1 MTEPAITP
9 ELVAKHNLTPEE
21 YAHAKEILG
30 GREPSYTELGI
41 FSVMWSEHCSYK
53 NTRPLLKT
61 FPTKSPKI
69 LVGAGEE
76 NAGIIDIGDGLAIAF
91 KIESHNHPSAV
102 EPFQGA
108 ATGVGGIVR
117 DIFTMGARPVC
128 AVNSLRFGPITK
140 EIIPKNGK
148 NKSIESV
155 QITQAGKIHFGV
167 EVIILSE
174 QQIAADVIAA
184 VPTHIAKKYHVV
196 PVSKKKNSL
205 TIALADPSDFA
216 TIDNLTH
223 LLQSELEIKTSSP
236 EEIEAAIKKYYS
248 GNSETNGV
256 QNQIANNRRLFAEVV
271 SGIAHYGNCFGI
283 PTIAGEV
290 YFDKSYEG
298 NPLVNAF
305 CLGVLRH
312 EQIARGAAKGI
323 GNPVFYVG
331 PATGR
336 DGLAGAAFA
345 SKDLTEESAEQQRG
359 AVQVGDPFM
368 EKLVCEACLELLAT
382 GCVAGIQDMGA
393 AGLTCSTCE
402 TAARAGTGIEI
413 ELDKVPQRAPNMTSY
428 EIMLS
433 ESQERMLIIV
443 HKGREAEVKRIFDK
457 WDLPWAEVGFVTDTG
472 RMVVRHGGK
481 IVADIPAK
489 KIADESPVY
498 QRESSEPE
506 YLKAVRAFRLD
517 GIPDTKTPADDLKKL
532 LAWPSIASKNWVY
545 RQYDHQ
551 VRDGSVVLPGSDA
564 AVIRIKSDS
573 LPVMG
578 GTGDSPVASG
588 NLPEAS
594 GRLVAGQNRPVA
606 CSTQIPEKLIAMTVD
621 CNGVYVYLDPYE
633 GAKAVVTE
641 ACRNL
646 ACSGAVPLGATDNL
660 NMANPHKPE
669 LFWQMRESVR
679 GLAEACKF
687 FNAPV
692 TGGNCSLYNQNP
704 SGPIDPTPTVA
715 VVGIVEKLEHVTT
728 QWFKDEGDAIILL
741 GEIVDANDPILG
753 LGGSAYLQVIHGK
766 KTGSPPR
773 CDLETAKT
781 LHTTLLGL
789 IQSGLVKSA
798 HDCSDGGLAVA
809 LAESCISQL
818 IARETPRLIG
828 ATIDLSKVGQAS
840 SLSEKETHRQDACA
854 TMRLDAFLFG
864 ETQSRVVISCK
875 PLDTVKVVERAKLM
889 GVPAI
894 QIGKV
899 GGDKLTVK
907 TTSGE
912 FSAPL
917 IELHDAWWNS
927 IARAMA

>member
-1 MTEPAITP
+1 MTEPDITP
-9 ELVAKHNLTPEE
+9 ELVAKHGLNRDE
-21 YAHAKEILG
+21 YKKITEILG
-30 GREPSYTELGI
+30 REPGYTELGI

-76 NAGIIDIGDGLAIAF
+76 NAGIIDIGDGVAIAF

-128 AVNSLRFGPITK
+128 AVNSLRFGPITNGES
-140 EIIPKNGK
+140 EISNL
-148 NKSIESV
+148 KSE
-155 QITQAGKIHFGV
+155 
-167 EVIILSE
+167 
-174 QQIAADVIAA
+174 
-184 VPTHIAKKYHVV
+184 
-196 PVSKKKNSL
+196 
-205 TIALADPSDFA
+205 
-216 TIDNLTH
+216 
-223 LLQSELEIKTSSP
+223 
-236 EEIEAAIKKYYS
+236 
-248 GNSETNGV
+248 
-256 QNQIANNRRLFAEVV
+256 IANNRRLFAGVV

-312 EQIARGAAKGI
+312 EQITRGAAKGV

-345 SKDLTEESAEQQRG
+345 SQDLTEESAEQQRG

-382 GCVAGIQDMGA
+382 GCVAGMQDMGA

-413 ELDKVPQRAPNMTSY
+413 ELDKVPQRAPNMSSY

-433 ESQERMLIIV
+433 ESQERMLIV
-443 HKGREAEVKRIFDK
+443 VKKGREGEVKRIFDK
-457 WDLPWAEVGFVTDTG
+457 WDLPWAEIGVVTDSG
-472 RMVVRHGGK
+472 RMIVRHGGK
-481 IVADIPAK
+481 VVADIPAK
-489 KIADESPVY
+489 KLTDEAPIY
-498 QRESSEPE
+498 FRDAKEPD
-506 YLKAVRAFRLD
+506 YLKEVRAFRLD
-517 GIPDTKTPADDLKKL
+517 GIADTKSPIADLKKL

-545 RQYDHQ
+545 RQYDHM

-564 AVIRIKSDS
+564 AVIRLKADS
-573 LPVMG
+573 LPI
-578 GTGDSPVASG
+578 TA
-588 NLPEAS
+588 EECA
-594 GRLVAGQNRPVA
+594 AQQ
-606 CSTQIPEKLIAMTVD
+606 STTPHSALRTPHFPEKLIAMTVD
-621 CNGVYVYLDPYE
+621 CNGAYVYLDPYE
-633 GAKAVVTE
+633 GGKIAVTE

-660 NMANPHKPE
+660 NMPSPLKPE
-669 LFWQMRESVR
+669 LFWQIKESVR
-679 GLAEACKF
+679 GLAEACRA

-692 TGGNCSLYNQNP
+692 TGGNCSLYNQSP
-704 SGPIDPTPTVA
+704 AGPIDPTPTIS
-715 VVGIVEKLEHVTT
+715 VVGLIDKPEHVTT

-741 GEIVDANDPILG
+741 GEAVDQTDPIFG

-766 KTGSPPR
+766 KNGSPPR
-773 CDLETAKT
+773 CDLEVAKT

-798 HDCSDGGLAVA
+798 HDCSEGGLTVA

-828 ATIDLSKVGQAS
+828 ATIDLSSVGRES
-840 SLSEKETHRQDACA
+840 SRAQTSEGGEKSGLDGVSPH
-854 TMRLDAFLFG
+854 RLDTLLFG

-875 PLDTVKVVERAKLM
+875 ALDAVKVVERAKLM
-889 GVPAI
+889 GVP
-894 QIGKV
+894 
-899 GGDKLTVK
+899 
-907 TTSGE
+907 
-912 FSAPL
+912 
-917 IELHDAWWNS
+917 
-927 IARAMA
+927 

>member
-128 AVNSLRFGPITK
+128 AVNSLRFGPIV
-140 EIIPKNGK
+140 
-148 NKSIESV
+148 SDV
-155 QITQAGKIHFGV
+155 
-167 EVIILSE
+167 
-174 QQIAADVIAA
+174 AADVSPLTTNSKNDQSRLTSAA
-184 VPTHIAKKYHVV
+184 
-196 PVSKKKNSL
+196 
-205 TIALADPSDFA
+205 
-216 TIDNLTH
+216 
-223 LLQSELEIKTSSP
+223 
-236 EEIEAAIKKYYS
+236 
-248 GNSETNGV
+248 TNGEV
-256 QNQIANNRRLFAEVV
+256 DAALKNNRRLFAGVV
-271 SGIAHYGNCFGI
+271 NGIAHYGNCFGI

-489 KIADESPVY
+489 KIADESPAY

-517 GIPDTKTPADDLKKL
+517 GIPDSQSPISDLLKL

-573 LPVMG
+573 IPVM
-578 GTGDSPVASG
+578 TEELKAKVGDAKVS
-588 NLPEAS
+588 
-594 GRLVAGQNRPVA
+594 
-606 CSTQIPEKLIAMTVD
+606 EKLIAMTVD

-715 VVGIVEKLEHVTT
+715 VVGIVEKPEHVTT

-741 GEIVDANDPILG
+741 GEIVDVNDPILG

-818 IARETPRLIG
+818 VARETPRLIG
-828 ATIDLSKVGQAS
+828 AKIDLSTFKDV
-840 SLSEKETHRQDACA
+840 
-854 TMRLDAFLFG
+854 RLDALLFG
-864 ETQSRVVISCK
+864 ETQSRVVITCK
-875 PLDTVKVVERAKLM
+875 PLDAVKVVERAKLM
-889 GVPAI
+889 GVSAV

-899 GGDKLTVK
+899 GGNELTMK
-907 TTSGE
+907 TVTGE

-917 IELHDAWWNS
+917 TELHNAWWNS

>member
-1 MTEPAITP
+1 MTDPAITS
-9 ELVAKHNLTPEE
+9 ELVAKHNLTPDE
-21 YAHAKEILG
+21 YAHAREILG
-30 GREPSYTELGI
+30 AREPSYTELGI

-128 AVNSLRFGPITK
+128 AVNSLRFGELSNP
-140 EIIPKNGK
+140 
-148 NKSIESV
+148 
-155 QITQAGKIHFGV
+155 
-167 EVIILSE
+167 EV
-174 QQIAADVIAA
+174 
-184 VPTHIAKKYHVV
+184 
-196 PVSKKKNSL
+196 
-205 TIALADPSDFA
+205 
-216 TIDNLTH
+216 
-223 LLQSELEIKTSSP
+223 
-236 EEIEAAIKKYYS
+236 
-248 GNSETNGV
+248 
-256 QNQIANNRRLFAEVV
+256 RRLFAGVV

-312 EQIARGAAKGI
+312 DQIARGAAKGV

-345 SKDLTEESAEQQRG
+345 SQDLTEESAEQQRG

-368 EKLVCEACLELLAT
+368 EKLVCEACLELLTT
-382 GCVAGIQDMGA
+382 GAVAGIQDMGA

-443 HKGREAEVKRIFDK
+443 HKGREEEVKRIFDK
-457 WDLPWAEVGFVTDTG
+457 WDLPWSEIGVVTDTG
-472 RMVVRHGGK
+472 RMVVKHHGK

-498 QRESSEPE
+498 QRDSREPE

-517 GIPDTKTPADDLKKL
+517 GIADTKNPAEDLKKL

-551 VRDGSVVLPGSDA
+551 VRDGSVVCPGSDA
-564 AVIRIKSDS
+564 AVIRIKGDS
-573 LPVMG
+573 LPESANGKSV
-578 GTGDSPVASG
+578 
-588 NLPEAS
+588 
-594 GRLVAGQNRPVA
+594 
-606 CSTQIPEKLIAMTVD
+606 PEKLIAMTVD

-646 ACSGAVPLGATDNL
+646 ACAGAVPLGATDNL

-679 GLAEACKF
+679 GLAEACKA

-704 SGPIDPTPTVA
+704 NGPIDPTPTVA
-715 VVGIVEKLEHVTT
+715 VVGMVEKPEHVTT

-741 GEIVDANDPILG
+741 GEIADADDPLLG
-753 LGGSAYLQVIHGK
+753 LGGSAYLQVVHGK

-773 CDLETAKT
+773 CDLEIAKT

-798 HDCSDGGLAVA
+798 HDCSEGGLAVC

-818 IARETPRLIG
+818 VARETPLLIG
-828 ATIDLSKVGQAS
+828 AQIDLSNFK
-840 SLSEKETHRQDACA
+840 DA
-854 TMRLDAFLFG
+854 RLDALIFG
-864 ETQSRVVISCK
+864 ETQSRIVITCK
-875 PLDTVKVVERAKLM
+875 PLDAVKVVERAKLM
-889 GVPAI
+889 GVPAS

-899 GGDKLTVK
+899 GGEKLTIR
-907 TTSGE
+907 TGAGE
-912 FSAPL
+912 LSTPL
-917 IELHDAWWNS
+917 TELHDSWWNS

>member
-21 YAHAKEILG
+21 YAHAVEILG
-30 GREPSYTELGI
+30 RTPSYTELGI

-53 NTRPLLKT
+53 NTKPLLKT

-76 NAGIIDIGDGLAIAF
+76 NAGIIDIGDGIAIAF

-108 ATGVGGIVR
+108 TTGVGGIVR

-128 AVNSLRFGPITK
+128 AVNSLRFGPIT
-140 EIIPKNGK
+140 NG
-148 NKSIESV
+148 EGR
-155 QITQAGKIHFGV
+155 AGSP
-167 EVIILSE
+167 LP
-174 QQIAADVIAA
+174 ADERRAQ
-184 VPTHIAKKYHVV
+184 
-196 PVSKKKNSL
+196 
-205 TIALADPSDFA
+205 SDA
-216 TIDNLTH
+216 PY
-223 LLQSELEIKTSSP
+223 QE
-236 EEIEAAIKKYYS
+236 
-248 GNSETNGV
+248 
-256 QNQIANNRRLFAEVV
+256 IANNRRLFSGVV

-290 YFDKSYEG
+290 YFDKTYQG

-312 EQIARGAAKGI
+312 EQITRGAAKGV

-345 SKDLTEESAEQQRG
+345 SQDLTEESAEQQRG

-382 GCVAGIQDMGA
+382 GCVAGMQDMGA

-402 TAARAGTGIEI
+402 MAARAGTGIEI
-413 ELDKVPQRAPNMTSY
+413 ELDKVPQRAPSMSSY

-433 ESQERMLIIV
+433 ESQERMLIVV
-443 HKGREAEVKRIFDK
+443 HKGREEEVKRIFDK
-457 WDLPWAEVGFVTDTG
+457 WDLPWSEIGIITDTG
-472 RMVVRHGGK
+472 HMKVRHGGK
-481 IVADIPAK
+481 LVVDIPAR

-498 QRESSEPE
+498 QREAVEPA
-506 YLKAVRAFRLD
+506 YLKDVRAFRLD
-517 GIPDTKTPADDLKKL
+517 GIADTTTPAEDLKKL

-564 AVIRIKSDS
+564 AVIRIKTDS
-573 LPVMG
+573 LPVMSAELAAKV
-578 GTGDSPVASG
+578 GDPTVS
-588 NLPEAS
+588 
-594 GRLVAGQNRPVA
+594 
-606 CSTQIPEKLIAMTVD
+606 EKLIAMTVD
-621 CNGVYVYLDPYE
+621 CNGGYVYLDPYE
-633 GAKAVVTE
+633 GAKAAVAE

-646 ACSGAVPLGATDNL
+646 ACSGALPLGATDNL
-660 NMANPHKPE
+660 NMPSPLKPE
-669 LFWQMRESVR
+669 LFWQIKESVR
-679 GLAEACKF
+679 GLAEGCKA

-692 TGGNCSLYNQNP
+692 TGGNCSLYNQSP
-704 SGPIDPTPTVA
+704 AGPIDPTPTIS
-715 VVGIVEKLEHVTT
+715 VVGLIEKLEHVTT

-741 GEIVDANDPILG
+741 GEVVDKADPIFG

-766 KTGSPPR
+766 KNGSPPR
-773 CDLETAKT
+773 CDLEVAKT
-781 LHTTLLGL
+781 LHTTLIGL

-798 HDCSDGGLAVA
+798 HDCSEGGLAVA

-828 ATIDLSKVGQAS
+828 ATIDLSALK
-840 SLSEKETHRQDACA
+840 DI
-854 TMRLDAFLFG
+854 RLDALLFG
-864 ETQSRVVISCK
+864 ETQSSIVISCK
-875 PLDTVKVVERAKLM
+875 PLDAVKVVERAKLM
-889 GVPAI
+889 GVPAA

-907 TTSGE
+907 TVSNE

-917 IELHDAWWNS
+917 TELHDAWWNS

>member
-9 ELVAKHNLTPEE
+9 ELVAKHNLTTEE
-21 YAHAKEILG
+21 YATLKSIL

-76 NAGIIDIGDGLAIAF
+76 NAGIIDIGDGIAIAF

-128 AVNSLRFGPITK
+128 AVNSLRFGPIT
-140 EIIPKNGK
+140 
-148 NKSIESV
+148 SDV
-155 QITQAGKIHFGV
+155 
-167 EVIILSE
+167 
-174 QQIAADVIAA
+174 AADVNPLHANSGKDQSRLTSAA
-184 VPTHIAKKYHVV
+184 T
-196 PVSKKKNSL
+196 
-205 TIALADPSDFA
+205 
-216 TIDNLTH
+216 
-223 LLQSELEIKTSSP
+223 
-236 EEIEAAIKKYYS
+236 
-248 GNSETNGV
+248 NSEDAAALKT
-256 QNQIANNRRLFAEVV
+256 NRRLFAGVV
-271 SGIAHYGNCFGI
+271 NGIAHYGNCFGI

-290 YFDKSYEG
+290 YFDKTYAG

-312 EQIARGAAKGI
+312 EQITRGAAKGV

-345 SKDLTEESAEQQRG
+345 SQDLTDESAQQQRG

-382 GCVAGIQDMGA
+382 GCVAGMQDMGA

-433 ESQERMLIIV
+433 ESQERMLIVV
-443 HKGREAEVKRIFDK
+443 HKGREEEVKKIFDK
-457 WDLPWAEVGFVTDTG
+457 WDLPWAEIGFVTNTG
-472 RMVVRHGGK
+472 HMIVKHHGK

-489 KIADESPVY
+489 SIADESPIY
-498 QRESSEPE
+498 HRDAKEPE

-517 GIPDTKTPADDLKKL
+517 GIADTKEPVAVLKKL

-564 AVIRIKSDS
+564 AVIRIKADS
-573 LPVMG
+573 LPVLG
-578 GTGDSPVASG
+578 EHLRRGNGSGTGAPACHSPAGAS
-588 NLPEAS
+588 PAT
-594 GRLVAGQNRPVA
+594 AGEGARATTTGGGAGPTSFA
-606 CSTQIPEKLIAMTVD
+606 EKLIAMTVD
-621 CNGVYVYLDPYE
+621 CNGGYVYLDPYE
-633 GAKAVVTE
+633 GGKIAVAE

-646 ACSGAVPLGATDNL
+646 ACSGAAPLGATDNL
-660 NMANPHKPE
+660 NMPSPLNPE
-669 LFWQMRESVR
+669 LFWQIKESVR
-679 GLAEACKF
+679 GLADGCRA

-692 TGGNCSLYNQNP
+692 TGGNCSLYNQSP
-704 SGPIDPTPTVA
+704 AGPIDPTPTVA
-715 VVGIVEKLEHVTT
+715 VVGLIEKIEHVTT
-728 QWFKDEGDAIILL
+728 QWFKDEGDVILL
-741 GEIVDANDPILG
+741 LGPAENPFVDAADPILG
-753 LGGSAYLQVIHGK
+753 LGGSAYLRVIHGQ

-773 CDLETAKT
+773 CDLAQQKT
-781 LHTTLLGL
+781 IHDALLTFIHRGW
-789 IQSGLVKSA
+789 VKSA
-798 HDCSDGGLAVA
+798 HDCSEGGLAVA

-828 ATIDLSKVGQAS
+828 AKVDLSGAGAPSSSSAGSREAGAS
-840 SLSEKETHRQDACA
+840 RSA
-854 TMRLDAFLFG
+854 RLDALLFG
-864 ETQSRVVISCK
+864 ETQGRIVLSATAANADK
-875 PLDTVKVVERAKLM
+875 MLADAKQH
-889 GVPAI
+889 GVGVTR
-894 QIGKV
+894 IGSV
-899 GGDKLTVK
+899 GGDSLQFKTVAGVFAARLT
-907 TTSGE
+907 
-912 FSAPL
+912 
-917 IELHDAWWNS
+917 ELHDPWWNS

>member
-21 YAHAKEILG
+21 YAHAQEILG
-30 GREPSYTELGI
+30 RVPTYTELGI

-53 NTRPLLKT
+53 NTKPLLKT

-76 NAGIIDIGDGLAIAF
+76 NAGIIDIGDGIAIAF

-108 ATGVGGIVR
+108 TTGVGGIVR

-128 AVNSLRFGPITK
+128 AVNSLRFGELT
-140 EIIPKNGK
+140 
-148 NKSIESV
+148 
-155 QITQAGKIHFGV
+155 
-167 EVIILSE
+167 
-174 QQIAADVIAA
+174 D
-184 VPTHIAKKYHVV
+184 PTV
-196 PVSKKKNSL
+196 
-205 TIALADPSDFA
+205 
-216 TIDNLTH
+216 
-223 LLQSELEIKTSSP
+223 
-236 EEIEAAIKKYYS
+236 
-248 GNSETNGV
+248 
-256 QNQIANNRRLFAEVV
+256 RRLFSGVV

-290 YFDKSYEG
+290 YFDKTYAG

-312 EQIARGAAKGI
+312 EQITRGAAKGV

-345 SKDLTEESAEQQRG
+345 SQDLTEESAEQQRG

-382 GCVAGIQDMGA
+382 GCVAGMQDMGA

-402 TAARAGTGIEI
+402 MAARAGTGIEI
-413 ELDKVPQRAPNMTSY
+413 ELDKVPQRAPNMSSY

-433 ESQERMLIIV
+433 ESQERMLIVV
-443 HKGREAEVKRIFDK
+443 HKGREEEVKRIFDK
-457 WDLPWAEVGFVTDTG
+457 WDLPWAEIGIITDTG
-472 RMVVRHGGK
+472 HMKVRHGGK
-481 IVADIPAK
+481 LVVDIPAR

-498 QRESSEPE
+498 QREAKEPAYIKE
-506 YLKAVRAFRLD
+506 VQAFRLD
-517 GIPDTKTPADDLKKL
+517 GIADTTAPADVLKKL
-532 LAWPSIASKNWVY
+532 LAFPSIASKNWVY

-564 AVIRIKSDS
+564 AVIRIKTDS
-573 LPVMG
+573 LPVMS
-578 GTGDSPVASG
+578 TELAAKVGDAKVS
-588 NLPEAS
+588 
-594 GRLVAGQNRPVA
+594 
-606 CSTQIPEKLIAMTVD
+606 EKLIAMTVD
-621 CNGVYVYLDPYE
+621 CNGGYVYLDPYE
-633 GAKAVVTE
+633 GAKAAVAE

-646 ACSGAVPLGATDNL
+646 ACSGALPLGATDNL
-660 NMANPHKPE
+660 NMPSPLKPE
-669 LFWQMRESVR
+669 LFWQIKESVR
-679 GLAEACKF
+679 GLADGCKA

-692 TGGNCSLYNQNP
+692 TGGNCSLYNQSP
-704 SGPIDPTPTVA
+704 AGPIDPTPTIS
-715 VVGIVEKLEHVTT
+715 VVGLIEKPEHVTT

-741 GEIVDANDPILG
+741 GDAVEATPLQG
-753 LGGSAYLQVIHGK
+753 LGGSAYLQVVHDK
-766 KTGSPPR
+766 KTGAPPR
-773 CDLETAKT
+773 CDLEVAKT
-781 LHTTLLGL
+781 LHTTLIGL

-798 HDCSDGGLAVA
+798 HDCSEGGLAVA
-809 LAESCISQL
+809 FAESCISQL
-818 IARETPRLIG
+818 IARDTPRLIG
-828 ATIDLSKVGQAS
+828 ATIDLSAIKDV
-840 SLSEKETHRQDACA
+840 
-854 TMRLDAFLFG
+854 RLDALLFG
-864 ETQSRVVISCK
+864 ETQSRIVISCK
-875 PLDTVKVVERAKLM
+875 ALDAVKVVERAKLM
-889 GVPAI
+889 GVPAVP
-894 QIGKV
+894 IGKV

-907 TTSGE
+907 IAAGE

-917 IELHDAWWNS
+917 TELHDPWWNS

>member
-21 YAHAKEILG
+21 YAHAVEILG
-30 GREPSYTELGI
+30 RTPSYTELGI

-53 NTRPLLKT
+53 NTKPLLKT

-76 NAGIIDIGDGLAIAF
+76 NAGIIDIGDGIAIAF

-108 ATGVGGIVR
+108 TTGVGGIVR

-128 AVNSLRFGPITK
+128 AVNSLRFGPIVEERPPSPRPSPPGERETVSAAGQARTLSDSTATGTK
-140 EIIPKNGK
+140 NHPLPGGEGRGEGEQNP
-148 NKSIESV
+148 
-155 QITQAGKIHFGV
+155 AG
-167 EVIILSE
+167 
-174 QQIAADVIAA
+174 
-184 VPTHIAKKYHVV
+184 
-196 PVSKKKNSL
+196 
-205 TIALADPSDFA
+205 
-216 TIDNLTH
+216 
-223 LLQSELEIKTSSP
+223 
-236 EEIEAAIKKYYS
+236 EAAIQKS
-248 GNSETNGV
+248 
-256 QNQIANNRRLFAEVV
+256 QIANNRRLFAGVV

-283 PTIAGEV
+283 PTVAGEV
-290 YFDKSYEG
+290 YFDKTYQG

-312 EQIARGAAKGI
+312 EQITRGAAKGV

-345 SKDLTEESAEQQRG
+345 SQDLTEESAEQQRG

-382 GCVAGIQDMGA
+382 GCVAGMQDMGA

-402 TAARAGTGIEI
+402 MAARAGTGIEI
-413 ELDKVPQRAPNMTSY
+413 ELDKVPQRAPNMSSY

-433 ESQERMLIIV
+433 ESQERMLIVV
-443 HKGREAEVKRIFDK
+443 HKGREEEVKRIFDK
-457 WDLPWAEVGFVTDTG
+457 WDLPWSEIGIITDTG
-472 RMVVRHGGK
+472 HMKVRHGGK
-481 IVADIPAK
+481 LVVDIPAR

-498 QRESSEPE
+498 QREAVEPA
-506 YLKAVRAFRLD
+506 YLKDVRAFRLD
-517 GIPDTKTPADDLKKL
+517 GVSDTKNPAEDLKKL

-564 AVIRIKSDS
+564 AVIRIKTDS
-573 LPVMG
+573 LPVMSAELAAKV
-578 GTGDSPVASG
+578 GDPKVS
-588 NLPEAS
+588 
-594 GRLVAGQNRPVA
+594 
-606 CSTQIPEKLIAMTVD
+606 EKLIAMTVD
-621 CNGVYVYLDPYE
+621 CNGGYVYLDPYE
-633 GAKAVVTE
+633 GAKIAVAE

-646 ACSGAVPLGATDNL
+646 ACSGALPLGATDNL
-660 NMANPHKPE
+660 NMPSPLKPE
-669 LFWQMRESVR
+669 LFWQIKESVR
-679 GLAEACKF
+679 GLAEGCKA

-692 TGGNCSLYNQNP
+692 TGGNCSLYNQSP
-704 SGPIDPTPTVA
+704 AGPIDPTPTIS
-715 VVGIVEKLEHVTT
+715 VVGLIEKLEHVTT

-741 GEIVDANDPILG
+741 GDAVDQADPIFG
-753 LGGSAYLQVIHGK
+753 LGGSAYLQVIHGQK
-766 KTGSPPR
+766 NGSPPR
-773 CDLETAKT
+773 CDLEVAKT
-781 LHTTLLGL
+781 LHTTLIGL
-789 IQSGLVKSA
+789 IHSGLVKSA
-798 HDCSDGGLAVA
+798 HDCSEGGLAIA

-818 IARETPRLIG
+818 VARETPRLIG
-828 ATIDLSKVGQAS
+828 AQIDLSQIKDV
-840 SLSEKETHRQDACA
+840 
-854 TMRLDAFLFG
+854 RLDALLFG
-864 ETQSRVVISCK
+864 ETQSRIVISCK
-875 PLDTVKVVERAKLM
+875 PLDAVKVVERAKLM

-907 TTSGE
+907 TASGE

-917 IELHDAWWNS
+917 TELHDAWWNS

>member
-21 YAHAKEILG
+21 YVHVKEIL

-61 FPTKSPKI
+61 FPTKSKKI

-117 DIFTMGARPVC
+117 DIFTMGARPIC
-128 AVNSLRFGPITK
+128 AVNSLRFGPIVK
-140 EIIPKNGK
+140 G
-148 NKSIESV
+148 
-155 QITQAGKIHFGV
+155 
-167 EVIILSE
+167 
-174 QQIAADVIAA
+174 AA
-184 VPTHIAKKYHVV
+184 VNGEDDA
-196 PVSKKKNSL
+196 SL
-205 TIALADPSDFA
+205 
-216 TIDNLTH
+216 
-223 LLQSELEIKTSSP
+223 K
-236 EEIEAAIKKYYS
+236 
-248 GNSETNGV
+248 
-256 QNQIANNRRLFAEVV
+256 NNRRLFSGVV
-271 SGIAHYGNCFGI
+271 NGIAHYGNCFGI
-283 PTIAGEV
+283 PTVAGEV

-382 GCVAGIQDMGA
+382 GAVAGIQDMGA

-428 EIMLS
+428 DLMLS

-443 HKGREAEVKRIFDK
+443 HKGREEEVKRIFDK
-457 WDLPWAEVGFVTDTG
+457 WDLPWSEVGFVTDTG
-472 RMVVRHGGK
+472 RMVVRHHGMV
-481 IVADIPAK
+481 VADIPAK
-489 KIADESPVY
+489 KIADESPIY
-498 QRESSEPE
+498 QRDAREPE

-517 GIPDTKTPADDLKKL
+517 AIPQTPDPGRDLLAL
-532 LAWPSIASKNWVY
+532 LAWPTIASKNWVY
-545 RQYDHQ
+545 RQYDHM
-551 VRDGSVVLPGSDA
+551 VRDGTVICPGSDA
-564 AVIRIKSDS
+564 AVLRIKGDS
-573 LPVMG
+573 LPELNG
-578 GTGDSPVASG
+578 K
-588 NLPEAS
+588 
-594 GRLVAGQNRPVA
+594 
-606 CSTQIPEKLIAMTVD
+606 STPEKLIALTVD
-621 CNGVYVYLDPYE
+621 CNGAYVYLDPYE
-633 GAKAVVTE
+633 GAKAAMAE

-646 ACSGAVPLGATDNL
+646 ACSGAVPLGTTDNL
-660 NMANPHKPE
+660 NMPSPLQPE
-669 LFWQMRESVR
+669 LFWQIKESVR
-679 GLAEACKF
+679 GLAEACRV

-692 TGGNCSLYNQNP
+692 TGGNCSLYNQSP
-704 SGPIDPTPTVA
+704 AGPIDPTPTVA
-715 VVGIVEKLEHVTT
+715 VVGLIDKPEHVTT
-728 QWFKDEGDAIILL
+728 QWFKAEGDAVILL
-741 GEIVDANDPILG
+741 GEVADLEDPLQG
-753 LGGSAYLQVIHGK
+753 LGGSAYLQVIHGQK
-766 KTGSPPR
+766 NGAPPR
-773 CDLETAKT
+773 CDLETART

-789 IQSGLVKSA
+789 IQSGLVQSA
-798 HDCSDGGLAVA
+798 HDCSEGGLAVC

-818 IARETPRLIG
+818 VARETPRLIG
-828 ATIDLSKVGQAS
+828 AQIDLSAVAAPR
-840 SLSEKETHRQDACA
+840 ENAAAC
-854 TMRLDAFLFG
+854 RLDALLFG
-864 ETQSRVVISCK
+864 ETQSRVVVTCK
-875 PLDTVKVVERAKLM
+875 PLDAVKVIERAKLL
-889 GVPAI
+889 GVSAAPLGI
-894 QIGKV
+894 V
-899 GGDKLTVK
+899 GGDKLVVK
-907 TTSGE
+907 TAAGE
-912 FSAPL
+912 FSAPVA
-917 IELHDAWWNS
+917 ELHDVWWNS
-927 IARAMA
+927 IARAMK

>member
-108 ATGVGGIVR
+108 ATGVGGIIR

-128 AVNSLRFGPITK
+128 ALNSLRFGELTNP
-140 EIIPKNGK
+140 
-148 NKSIESV
+148 
-155 QITQAGKIHFGV
+155 
-167 EVIILSE
+167 EV
-174 QQIAADVIAA
+174 
-184 VPTHIAKKYHVV
+184 
-196 PVSKKKNSL
+196 
-205 TIALADPSDFA
+205 
-216 TIDNLTH
+216 
-223 LLQSELEIKTSSP
+223 
-236 EEIEAAIKKYYS
+236 
-248 GNSETNGV
+248 
-256 QNQIANNRRLFAEVV
+256 RRLFSGVV

-312 EQIARGAAKGI
+312 DQIARGAAKGI

-345 SKDLTEESAEQQRG
+345 SQDLTDESAQQQRG

-382 GCVAGIQDMGA
+382 GAVAGIQDMGA

-413 ELDKVPQRAPNMTSY
+413 ELNKVPQRGPNMSSY

-443 HKGREAEVKRIFDK
+443 HKGREEEVKRIFDK
-457 WDLPWAEVGFVTDTG
+457 WDLPWSEVGTVTDTG
-472 RMVVRHGGK
+472 RMVVRHGGR

-489 KIADESPVY
+489 KIADESPIY
-498 QRESSEPE
+498 QRASSEPE
-506 YLKAVRAFRLD
+506 YLKEVRAFRLD
-517 GIPDTKTPADDLKKL
+517 GIADTTDPVAVLGQL
-532 LAWPSIASKNWVY
+532 LSWPSIASKNWVY
-545 RQYDHQ
+545 RQYDHM
-551 VRDGSVVLPGSDA
+551 VRDGSVVCPGSDA
-564 AVIRIKSDS
+564 AVIRIKGDS
-573 LPVMG
+573 LPESSNGPAV
-578 GTGDSPVASG
+578 
-588 NLPEAS
+588 
-594 GRLVAGQNRPVA
+594 
-606 CSTQIPEKLIAMTVD
+606 PEKLIALTVD

-633 GAKAVVTE
+633 GGKAAVAE

-669 LFWQMRESVR
+669 LFWQIQESVR
-679 GLAEACKF
+679 GLADGCRA

-704 SGPIDPTPTVA
+704 NGPIDPTPTVA
-715 VVGIVEKLEHVTT
+715 VVGIVDKPEHVTT
-728 QWFKDEGDAIILL
+728 QWFKDEGDAIVLL
-741 GEIVDANDPILG
+741 GEVADRTDPILG

-773 CDLETAKT
+773 CDLETAST

-789 IQSGLVKSA
+789 IQTGLVKSA
-798 HDCSDGGLAVA
+798 HDCSDGGLAVC
-809 LAESCISQL
+809 LAEASFSQL
-818 IARETPRLIG
+818 IARETPRFIG
-828 ATIDLSKVGQAS
+828 AQVDLSAFTE
-840 SLSEKETHRQDACA
+840 L
-854 TMRLDAFLFG
+854 RLDALLFG
-864 ETQSRVVISCK
+864 ETQSRVVITCA
-875 PLDTVKVVERAKLM
+875 PRDAYKVIERAKLM
-889 GVPAI
+889 GVPAL

-899 GGDKLTVK
+899 GGTDLVLK
-907 TTSGE
+907 TPAGE
-912 FSAPL
+912 FRAPVAG
-917 IELHDAWWNS
+917 LHDGWWNA

>member
-128 AVNSLRFGPITK
+128 ALNSLRFGEITN
-140 EIIPKNGK
+140 P
-148 NKSIESV
+148 
-155 QITQAGKIHFGV
+155 
-167 EVIILSE
+167 EV
-174 QQIAADVIAA
+174 
-184 VPTHIAKKYHVV
+184 
-196 PVSKKKNSL
+196 
-205 TIALADPSDFA
+205 
-216 TIDNLTH
+216 
-223 LLQSELEIKTSSP
+223 
-236 EEIEAAIKKYYS
+236 
-248 GNSETNGV
+248 
-256 QNQIANNRRLFAEVV
+256 RRLFSGVV

-312 EQIARGAAKGI
+312 DQIARGAAKGI

-345 SKDLTEESAEQQRG
+345 SQDLTDESAQQQRG

-368 EKLVCEACLELLAT
+368 EKLVMEACLELLAT
-382 GCVAGIQDMGA
+382 GAVAGIQDMGA

-413 ELDKVPQRAPNMTSY
+413 ELDKVPQRAPNMSSY

-443 HKGREAEVKRIFDK
+443 HKGREEEVKRIFDK
-457 WDLPWAEVGFVTDTG
+457 WDLPWSEVGTVTDTG
-472 RMVVRHGGK
+472 HMVVRHGGK
-481 IVADIPAK
+481 IIADIPAK
-489 KIADESPVY
+489 KIADESPIY
-498 QRESSEPE
+498 QREATEPE
-506 YLKAVRAFRLD
+506 YLKEVRAFRLD
-517 GIPDTKTPADDLKKL
+517 GIVDTQDPLGNLKKL

-545 RQYDHQ
+545 RQYDHM
-551 VRDGSVVLPGSDA
+551 VRDGSVVNPGSDA
-564 AVIRIKSDS
+564 AVIRIK
-573 LPVMG
+573 
-578 GTGDSPVASG
+578 GDS
-588 NLPEAS
+588 LPEAS
-594 GRLVAGQNRPVA
+594 NGKPV
-606 CSTQIPEKLIAMTVD
+606 PEKLIAMSVD

-633 GAKAVVTE
+633 GGKAAVAE

-646 ACSGAVPLGATDNL
+646 ACSGAIPLGATDNL

-669 LFWQMRESVR
+669 LFWQIKESVR
-679 GLAEACKF
+679 GLADGCRA

-715 VVGIVEKLEHVTT
+715 VVGIVEKPEHVTT

-741 GEIVDANDPILG
+741 GAPVDAEDPIQG

-773 CDLETAKT
+773 CDLTKEKE
-781 LHTTLLGL
+781 LHLALRAL
-789 IQSGLVKSA
+789 IVSGVVKSA

-809 LAESCISQL
+809 LAESCISQQ

-828 ATIDLSKVGQAS
+828 AEVDLSSVAAS
-840 SLSEKETHRQDACA
+840 RQSAAGNENDKSAALSRAAVTS
-854 TMRLDAFLFG
+854 RLDALLFG
-864 ETQSRVVISCK
+864 ETQARVVIS
-875 PLDTVKVVERAKLM
+875 TSAVNAGKVLAQAKIL
-889 GVPAI
+889 GVPAAK
-894 QIGKV
+894 IGSV
-899 GGDKLTVK
+899 GGSTLQIKAGEYTL
-907 TTSGE
+907 SGD
-912 FSAPL
+912 L
-917 IELHDAWWNS
+917 RELHDLWWNS
-927 IARAMA
+927 IARAMNS